1 MRSFNLAL
9 LALALVAIASVQGKP
24 MDVEVEQD
32 EDDETALE
40 RMETGF
46 SAVVAKW
53 KEIKDEYDGKIDEL
67 LEEGKSKAEKKF
79 EEFKAETVETVKQ
92 KVKDWDSKVTTQ
104 ELKTFFVD
112 ANKFLDKELP
122 VDKIKGYM
130 AALPEFVDILG
141 KEIAAQKEPLMKMLE
156 KVQKLWE
163 QNKGKLI
170 SEDGKEARELI
181 MARIEMARVALGE
194 VYNKYNLD
202 IELVVEQSKIL
213 LKRIG
218 VKINSLNTDI
228 LVGAMQAWAK
238 AVKQVE
244 DGPAAD
250 IIAQFK
256 KFTDSVEAE
265 VKAMQ
270 KEGKIKS
277 AFKSQ
282 DLFTVMMAFQKEPY
296 VPLMKPLFAELMKF
310 YGVIQGKAME
320 VGQLLKAAESA

>member
-1 MRSFNLAL
+1 MRSFNMAL

-40 RMETGF
+40 RMQKGF
-46 SAVVAKW
+46 SVVVAKW
-53 KEIKDEYDGKIDEL
+53 QEIKEEYDGKIDEY
-67 LEEGKSKAEKKF
+67 LEKGKSKAEEKL
-79 EEFKAETVETVKQ
+79 EEFKKETVESVKQ

-130 AALPEFVDILG
+130 AALPEFVNILG

-163 QNKGKLI
+163 QNKGKI
-170 SEDGKEARELI
+170 TSEDAKEVRALI
-181 MARIEMARVALGE
+181 MNRLKMARVALAE

-202 IELVVEQSKIL
+202 IELVVKESKTL
-213 LKRIG
+213 LQRLG

-228 LVGAMQAWAK
+228 LVGAITAWTK

-250 IIAQFK
+250 IIAEFK
-256 KFTDSVEAE
+256 KFTDSIAAE
-265 VKAMQ
+265 VKAM
-270 KEGKIKS
+270 KAEGK
-277 AFKSQ
+277 FKNSFNAQ
-282 DLFTVMMAFQKEPY
+282 DLFTVVAEFQAEPY

-310 YGVIQGKAME
+310 RGVVLGKAVA
-320 VGQLLKAAESA
+320 VGKLLKAAESA

>member
-1 MRSFNLAL
+1 
-9 LALALVAIASVQGKP
+9 
-24 MDVEVEQD
+24 
-32 EDDETALE
+32 
-40 RMETGF
+40 
-46 SAVVAKW
+46 
-53 KEIKDEYDGKIDEL
+53 
-67 LEEGKSKAEKKF
+67 
-79 EEFKAETVETVKQ
+79 
-92 KVKDWDSKVTTQ
+92 
-104 ELKTFFVD
+104 
-112 ANKFLDKELP
+112 
-122 VDKIKGYM
+122 
-130 AALPEFVDILG
+130 
-141 KEIAAQKEPLMKMLE
+141 MKMLE

-256 KFTDSVEAE
+256 KFTDSVEVAGVAPFSSSWVVGEGPNAQRMTDVSGEQIVWGFYPEPPLAHCSAE
-265 VKAMQ
+265 ARDLIAGLLELDPEKRL
-270 KEGKIKS
+270 S
-277 AFKSQ
+277 ANQ
-282 DLFTVMMAFQKEPY
+282 V
-296 VPLMKPLFAELMKF
+296 
-310 YGVIQGKAME
+310 
-320 VGQLLKAAESA
+320 LKHPWLAA